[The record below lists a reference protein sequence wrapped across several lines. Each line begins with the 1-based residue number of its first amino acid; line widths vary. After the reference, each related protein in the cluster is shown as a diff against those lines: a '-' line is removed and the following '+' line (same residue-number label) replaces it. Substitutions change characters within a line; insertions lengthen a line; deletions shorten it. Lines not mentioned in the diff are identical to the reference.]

1 MNAPSSIL
9 RRASC
14 PVRLAILLPLLSLV
28 PLKVP
33 QVAAQEGPASE
44 GPPPPSAP
52 ASVSRDGQ
60 GGATLRAHRVAE
72 GLVIDGRL
80 DEPVYGRIE
89 PIGDFVQFEPDN
101 GAPATEQTEVWVL
114 FDDEN
119 FYVAGRAYDSAP
131 PERWVLNEMRRDIPN
146 VSNNESIA
154 FSIDTFDDRRN
165 GFLFELNAIGGF
177 LDAQVTNENFPPNQ
191 SWNTVWDGQS
201 GRFDDGWTFE
211 IVVPFRSIR
220 YQPGEDQVW
229 GFNVRRVVR
238 WKNEESH
245 IVPVPFSLGQK
256 RGLIQVSLNPRLV
269 GVEVPPGSKNLE
281 IRPFGIASLATDI
294 PTGLSSD
301 GDGDGGLD
309 VKYGLTQ
316 NLTADF
322 TVNTDFAQ
330 VEVDEQ
336 QVNLTRFSLFFPEK
350 RAFFLEG
357 HGIFTFGLGAG
368 PNTGGNDVPTLFFS
382 RRIGLSQGQT
392 VPIRG
397 GGRLTGKVG
406 AYTIGLLNIQ
416 TGDRA
421 AAGAASTNYSAVR
434 LKRDI
439 LRRSAI
445 GVIYTDRSE
454 SLVADGRAR
463 TYGVDGTFSFF
474 DDLNINSYFARTET
488 PGRSGS
494 DRSYRTQLN
503 YAGDR
508 YGLVFDRMVIE
519 ENFNPE
525 VGFVRRPD
533 MRKMSGSV
541 RFSPRPASIAS
552 IRQFFSQ
559 LDGTYIENTAGV
571 LETRDWS
578 GTFGIGLDNGD
589 SIQVLATNTYEFL
602 ERPFPIATG
611 VTVPAGGHEFNNV
624 SFAYALGAQRRLS
637 GAVFVERGTFYD
649 GDKTSVSLR
658 GGRLE
663 VSNQLSVQPT
673 VILNRVDLPFG
684 DFTQALVST
693 RVVYTLT
700 PRMFLAGLAQ
710 FNSSNDSVSTN
721 LRLRWEYQP
730 GSELFVVY
738 NDQRDTTARGF
749 PDLVNRAVI
758 IKIAPLLRF

>member
-1 MNAPSSIL
+1 MNAPSAIL
-9 RRASC
+9 GRASL
-14 PVRLAILLPLLSLV
+14 PARLAILLPLLSLV
-28 PLKVP
+28 PPAVPKVT
-33 QVAAQEGPASE
+33 AQEGAAAG

-52 ASVSRDGQ
+52 ASVSRDSQGQ
-60 GGATLRAHRVAE
+60 ATLRAHRVAE

-80 DEPVYGRIE
+80 DEEVYGRVE
-89 PIGDFVQFEPDN
+89 PIGDFVQFEPNN
-101 GAPATEQTEVWVL
+101 GAPATEQTDVWVL

-154 FSIDTFDDRRN
+154 FSIDTFNDRRN

-201 GRFDDGWTFE
+201 GRFDGGWTFE

-220 YQPGEDQVW
+220 YQPGGNQVW

-294 PTGLSSD
+294 PTGLSND
-301 GDGDGGLD
+301 ADGDGGLD
-309 VKYGLTQ
+309 VKYGVTQ

-357 HGIFTFGLGAG
+357 QGIFTFGLGAG
-368 PNTGGNDVPTLFFS
+368 PNTGGSDVPTLFFS
-382 RRIGLSQGQT
+382 RRIGLNQGQT

-421 AAGAASTNYSAVR
+421 AAGAVSTNYSAVR
-434 LKRDI
+434 FKRDI

-474 DDLNINSYFARTET
+474 DDLNVNTYFARTET

-494 DRSYRTQLN
+494 DRSYRTQFN

-508 YGLVFDRMVIE
+508 YGLVLDRMVIE

-533 MRKMSGSV
+533 MRKTNGSV
-541 RFSPRPASIAS
+541 RFSPRPASIVS

-559 LDGTYIENTAGV
+559 LDATYIENNAGV
-571 LETRDWS
+571 LETREWS

-602 ERPFPIATG
+602 ERPFPIAAG
-611 VTVPAGGHEFNNV
+611 VTVPTGGYEFNNL

-637 GAVFVERGTFYD
+637 GAVFLDRGTFYD

-673 VILNRVDLPFG
+673 VVLNRVELPFG
-684 DFTQALVST
+684 DFTQTLVST

-710 FNSSNDSVSTN
+710 YNSSNDSVGTN
-721 LRLRWEYQP
+721 LRLRWEYRP
-730 GSELFVVY
+730 GSEIFVVY
-738 NDQRDTTARGF
+738 NDQRDTGVRGF
-749 PDLVNRAVI
+749 PNLINRAFI
-758 IKIAPLLRF
+758 IKLAPLLRF